1 MPVPIRFED
10 VFIHV
15 SPLAHPEFIQGNV
28 AHPDVGPTA
37 VCTNSWKNPSLRES
51 HALAVSTQILTFL
64 CLPTKERVYYMLFQ
78 YEFSPTTMNSV
89 NGISQSTDDGS
100 MISRDYTFTLQYQS
114 PLFSFDDD
122 VDTTYL
128 SNSTRTGRCVGS
140 FEKYGSAIAP
150 CAIDMHSL
158 VKRIVQKPL
167 QDDTQAS
174 SESDSDA
181 NYDPVPKYQE
191 IAGDYNFAKCDDAT
205 LRVVN
210 VEEYSGAIWYI
221 RDSSLF
227 IHYFD

>member
-1 MPVPIRFED
+1 MPVPIRSED

-15 SPLAHPEFIQGNV
+15 SPLAHPEVIQGNV

-37 VCTNSWKNPSLRES
+37 VCINSWKTPSLRES
-51 HALAVSTQILTFL
+51 HALAASTQILILL
-64 CLPTKERVYYMLFQ
+64 CLPTKERVYYTLFQ
-78 YEFSPTTMNSV
+78 YEFSPTTVNSISD
-89 NGISQSTDDGS
+89 ISQSTDDGPR
-100 MISRDYTFTLQYQS
+100 ISRDYAFKLQHQS
-114 PLFSFDDD
+114 PLYSFDDD

-128 SNSTRTGRCVGS
+128 SNTTRTGRCVGS
-140 FEKYGSAIAP
+140 FERYKSPITA
-150 CAIDMHSL
+150 CAIDMHPL
-158 VKRIVQKPL
+158 VRRPVQKPR
-167 QDDTQAS
+167 QNNTS

-181 NYDPVPKYQE
+181 NNDPVPKYQE
-191 IAGDYNFAKCDDAT
+191 ISGDYSFAECNDAT